1 MSKKAKKKGLV
12 TIPINQN
19 TNNDNSDILI
29 IKLLIV
35 GDPGVGKSNFIYR
48 YTKDQFSDNSLS
60 SVGFESNS
68 KEIDITDKKVIVQL
82 WDSAGE
88 DKFKSITKNLFS
100 RVQGII
106 IVYDITNKKSFLSV
120 SNWIKLI
127 NEENN
132 NIPYVLAGNKC
143 DLQKE
148 RVVQE
153 EEGKQFSLDNNIDFL
168 ETSAKEGLNI
178 MECINNF
185 VKKIVNS
192 ENFVRNVSFSLQD
205 QSFERNTINKI
216 EKCC

>member
-192 ENFVRNVSFSLQD
+192 ENLVRNVSFSLQD